1 MSEIYTLCQLTN
13 LLTPLFSK
21 YDIYKAVL
29 FGSYANGTATEK
41 SDIDIL
47 VDSGLHGLRFVGFLE
62 ELQRCLNKEVHLF
75 DVHHIQANS
84 KIDFEI
90 QRTGVVI
97 YQDYACEQ
105 HLTNT
110 PQITSTND
118 EKQELYLLLQEGLT
132 DVVQGNS
139 RPFTETIITLRNHR
153 KNKTEVL

>member
-1 MSEIYTLCQLTN
+1 MSEIYTLSQLTN
-13 LLTPLFSK
+13 LLAPLFSK

-47 VDSGLHGLRFVGFLE
+47 VDSGLRGLCFVGLLE

-84 KIDFEI
+84 KIDLEI
-90 QRTGVVI
+90 QRTGVVL
-97 YQDYACEQ
+97 YQNHHCEQ
-105 HLTNT
+105 HLMKI

-118 EKQELYLLLQEGLT
+118 EKQKLHRLLQEGLT

-139 RPFTETIITLRNHR
+139 RPFTEAMVTLRNHR

>member
-1 MSEIYTLCQLTN
+1 MSEIYTLSQLTN

-41 SDIDIL
+41 SNIDIL
-47 VDSGLHGLRFVGFLE
+47 VDSGLHGLHFVGFLE

-75 DVHHIQANS
+75 DVCHIQADS
-84 KIDFEI
+84 KIDLVI

-97 YQDYACEQ
+97 YQNHHLEQ
-105 HLTNT
+105 DLIKI
-110 PQITSTND
+110 PQIVSAND
-118 EKQELYLLLQEGLT
+118 EKQELYLLLQEGIT

-139 RPFTETIITLRNHR
+139 RPFTEAMITLRNHR

>member
-1 MSEIYTLCQLTN
+1 MSEIYTLSQLTN

-75 DVHHIQANS
+75 DVSHIQANS
-84 KIDFEI
+84 KIDLEI
-90 QRTGVVI
+90 QRTGIVI
-97 YQDYACEQ
+97 YQNHSYEQ
-105 HLTNT
+105 YLMNISQLT
-110 PQITSTND
+110 SADD
-118 EKQELYLLLQEGLT
+118 EKQELHLLLQEGLT

-139 RPFTETIITLRNHR
+139 RPFTEAMVTLRNHR